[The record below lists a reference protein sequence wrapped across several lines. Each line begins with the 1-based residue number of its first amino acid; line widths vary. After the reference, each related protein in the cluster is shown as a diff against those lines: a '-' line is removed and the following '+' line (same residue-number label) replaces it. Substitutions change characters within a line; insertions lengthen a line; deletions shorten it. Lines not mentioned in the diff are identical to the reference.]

1 MLVHA
6 IGNFALYFSIA
17 VVALMLFKVIYA
29 AITPHDEWQ
38 LIKQEENTA
47 AAIAFG
53 GAILGFSIALA
64 GAISNSVDLID
75 FLIWGAIAL
84 LAQLVAFALVR
95 FIFMPKIVA
104 RIQNN
109 EISAAIVLLAV
120 SVSVGL
126 LNAASLSY

>member
-1 MLVHA
+1 MLVNA

-38 LIKQEENTA
+38 LIKEEANTA

-53 GAILGFSIALA
+53 GAILGFAIALA

-84 LAQLVAFALVR
+84 LAQLAAFALVR

-109 EISAAIVLLAV
+109 EVSAAIVLLAV

>member
-1 MLVHA
+1 MLVNA

-38 LIKQEENTA
+38 LIKEEANTA

-53 GAILGFSIALA
+53 GAILGFAIALA

-109 EISAAIVLLAV
+109 EVSAAIVLLAV